1 MRSIISLK
9 NTILDIKTPEIPR
22 AYSNDSQGGWRV
34 WSLMGG
40 ILQTHNGYRME
51 QWKQIIDELTEG
63 LPVKEGAGTV

>member
-1 MRSIISLK
+1 
-9 NTILDIKTPEIPR
+9 
-22 AYSNDSQGGWRV
+22 
-34 WSLMGG
+34 MGG